1 MQIDPSSVVT
11 QWRLFFHSQRQRR
24 RRRTMRRRAR
34 VRGDGMDASVLF
46 SVVALCE
53 GRSGCV
59 FGRWMGKMTTTQLLK
74 RQQHH
79 HHHHHHLR

>member
-1 MQIDPSSVVT
+1 MQIDPLSVVT

-24 RRRTMRRRAR
+24 RRRRTTRRRAR

-46 SVVALCE
+46 SVVVPCE

-59 FGRWMGKMTTTQLLK
+59 FGRWMGKMMTTQLLK
-74 RQQHH
+74 RHQHH
-79 HHHHHHLR
+79 HHHHRR